1 MKMAPLAEVKAN
13 FSEYINECKNG
24 TIVVTKNGR
33 AAAALIPILDDDD
46 LERILLSN
54 SKMLNNILIAAEKR
68 IKSGHGIKHDDLWTQ
83 LENDVS
89 NPKKKAG

>member
-1 MKMAPLAEVKAN
+1 MKIAPLAEVKAN

-33 AAAALIPILDDDD
+33 ATAALIPILDDDD

-54 SKMLNNILIAAEKR
+54 SKILNKILDSAEKR
-68 IKSGHGIKHDDLWTQ
+68 IKSGHGIKHEDLWKQ
-83 LENDVS
+83 LENDIS
-89 NPKKKAG
+89 NPNKKAG